1 MRKFK
6 LIIKQRRVYFPTIRI
21 PMIGVGVSLPLD
33 MSFKLPSITGFNI
46 GGSVGKIVV
55 LGCLTS
61 AVAIGIAIMFSVKDL
76 TAAPVYPSP
85 AVYDA
90 GESQRMS
97 MKSLGEGE
105 AHKESSEAVATQ
117 TLKLNIGGARI
128 ESIVFKDMEIGA
140 AGLSDAIEI
149 AASSDVI
156 QCETMEFIDVKA
168 PDLTMSTSTAYN
180 LNMTTTTTDGS
191 SVSPTLSGD
200 PVNYI
205 FGANRGALNIPD
217 VSSGTVDRIVIS
229 SNATSTVGLIRFER
243 VNLTGDAGIN
253 ISGVN
258 CGTVTFKGT
267 DTDKFIVGDGTGI
280 DSASF
285 TIADTVKVGNIPTVS
300 SNVEKPV
307 SVMK

>member
-21 PMIGVGVSLPLD
+21 PMIGIGVSLPLD
-33 MSFKLPSITGFNI
+33 MSFRLPAVTGFNI
-46 GGSVGKIVV
+46 GGSVGKIIV

-61 AVAIGIAIMFSVKDL
+61 AVTIAIAIMFSVKDL
-76 TAAPVYPSP
+76 TAAPVYPAP
-85 AVYDA
+85 ATYDA

-97 MKSLGEGE
+97 MKALGEGK
-105 AHKESSEAVATQ
+105 AHEDSSEAVATQ

-128 ESIVFKDMEIGA
+128 ESIVFKDMDIGA
-140 AGLSDAIEI
+140 SGLSDAIEI
-149 AASSDVI
+149 AASAGVI
-156 QCETMEFIDVKA
+156 QCETLELIDIKA
-168 PDLTMSTSTAYN
+168 PDLTMSTSTAYA
-180 LNMTTTTTDGS
+180 LNMQTTTTDGS
-191 SVSPTLSGD
+191 SVSPTLSSD
-200 PVNYI
+200 PINYI
-205 FGANRGALNIPD
+205 FGSNRGALNIPD

-253 ISGVN
+253 MSGLN

-267 DTDKFIVGDGTGI
+267 ATDKFIVGDGTGI

-285 TIADTVKVGNIPTVS
+285 TIADTVKVGGIPTITG
-300 SNVEKPV
+300 NIEKPV